1 MFVRLEADLE
11 DSVTESVA
19 VEWLDRHQTLVVV
32 GHGDEAEAFAFV
44 CLEIPDDFH
53 VLKRYK
59 QLSVRGTA
67 IETDK
72 QSLPPYK
79 FCLYC
84 STTHVTSQVLQPKS
98 VNKRYRDITLVS
110 VSIAQRIRL
119 RLPFATPGLSPKHT
133 GISQLKKQLPVMVM
147 FS

>member
-59 QLSVRGTA
+59 QLPVRGTA

-72 QSLPPYK
+72 QSLPPPPISFVYIALQHMWRLK
-79 FCLYC
+79 FCNPN
-84 STTHVTSQVLQPKS
+84 Q
-98 VNKRYRDITLVS
+98 
-110 VSIAQRIRL
+110 
-119 RLPFATPGLSPKHT
+119 
-133 GISQLKKQLPVMVM
+133 
-147 FS
+147 

>member
-59 QLSVRGTA
+59 QLPVRGTA

-72 QSLPPYK
+72 QSLPPP
-79 FCLYC
+79 L
-84 STTHVTSQVLQPKS
+84 
-98 VNKRYRDITLVS
+98 
-110 VSIAQRIRL
+110 
-119 RLPFATPGLSPKHT
+119 
-133 GISQLKKQLPVMVM
+133 
-147 FS
+147 